1 MLFWIVVIPLLF
13 ISAFFAIANREIV
26 AIDLWPLF
34 GKVSMPLFVALVG
47 ALYVGFLLGA
57 LVAWWGGRMSRARA
71 RRETRR
77 ADAMQR
83 ERDALRAQLDAARP
97 RPPAIDMPV
106 RPGPAPQPGQ
116 APVPAPVSTGWP
128 QP

>member
-13 ISAFFAIANREIV
+13 VSAFFAIANREIV

-57 LVAWWGGRMSRARA
+57 LIAWWGGRATRARA

-77 ADAMQR
+77 ADGLQR

-97 RPPAIDMPV
+97 RPPAIDMP
-106 RPGPAPQPGQ
+106 GAAPQPGQ
-116 APVPAPVSTGWP
+116 ATVPAPVSSGWP